1 MKQLLKFLQRLL
13 LWLELFLFG
22 LCALGLV
29 FLVCLVQG
37 FCALFDYL
45 LDLTE
50 QRVMTRSYSSQ

>member
-1 MKQLLKFLQRLL
+1 MKQLFKFFRRLL

-22 LCALGLV
+22 LCALGLI

-45 LDLTE
+45 LDVTE
-50 QRVMTRSYSSQ
+50 QRVITHSCSS

>member
-1 MKQLLKFLQRLL
+1 MKQLLKCMRRFL

-29 FLVCLVQG
+29 CLVCFIQG

-45 LDLTE
+45 METTE
-50 QRVMTRSYSSQ
+50 QRVISHSYPS

>member
-1 MKQLLKFLQRLL
+1 MKQLFKFFRRLL

-22 LCALGLV
+22 LCALGLI

-45 LDLTE
+45 LDVTE
-50 QRVMTRSYSSQ
+50 QRVITRSCSS